1 MSQVQLYKKELS
13 TAEIEQNWIND
24 KSTFGFSKY
33 PNVGKHVGGI
43 IPLFVSQPITF
54 LLSNFS

>member
-24 KSTFGFSKY
+24 KSTFGF
-33 PNVGKHVGGI
+33 
-43 IPLFVSQPITF
+43 
-54 LLSNFS
+54 